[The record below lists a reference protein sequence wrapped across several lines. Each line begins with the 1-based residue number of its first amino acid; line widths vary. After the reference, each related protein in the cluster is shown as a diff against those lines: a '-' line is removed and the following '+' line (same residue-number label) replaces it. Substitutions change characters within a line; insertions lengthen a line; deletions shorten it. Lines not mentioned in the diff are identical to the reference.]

1 MNEALLFQFHKNM
14 CYQTIITVLV
24 VEKGQLF
31 DTGQIVK
38 VGMVLHADFA
48 STEVH

>member
-1 MNEALLFQFHKNM
+1 MRL
-14 CYQTIITVLV
+14 CYFSFTKICPTKPTIITVLP